1 MLRIIHSYGNRTIQN
16 DENIA
21 AMHDIEDK
29 KENVEQDINRKASFD
44 YYTQD
49 TAEANMQKTHC
60 MMTKSNVC
68 TGACTFSA
76 HARFVVPE
84 KEEWFI
90 KIRSELLKKFF
101 I

>member
-1 MLRIIHSYGNRTIQN
+1 MFLLFLGDSSLLMNYREIVSDAPMVDYFILGDGEAPMLRIIHSYGNRTIQN

-49 TAEANMQKTHC
+49 TAEANMQRLT
-60 MMTKSNVC
+60 
-68 TGACTFSA
+68 A
-76 HARFVVPE
+76 
-84 KEEWFI
+84 
-90 KIRSELLKKFF
+90 
-101 I
+101 